1 MEIRGHISETYEDF
15 SMSTSWTMV
24 STTEKMERKTGLGMK
39 ILNFVFSH
47 VKFGASEGNLYRDV

>member
-39 ILNFVFSH
+39 ILSFVF
-47 VKFGASEGNLYRDV
+47 